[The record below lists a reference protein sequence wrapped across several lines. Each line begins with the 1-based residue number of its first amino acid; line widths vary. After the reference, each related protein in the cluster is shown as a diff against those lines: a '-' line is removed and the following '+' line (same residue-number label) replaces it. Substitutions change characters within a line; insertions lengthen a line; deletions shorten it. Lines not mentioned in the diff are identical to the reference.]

1 MRWHCWKQKAERQ
14 VMNDDEKGKCL
25 TSKGIYVDRKLS
37 EAKLNSQEMFYAM
50 AYSNAEKTAKERRDS

>member
-1 MRWHCWKQKAERQ
+1 
-14 VMNDDEKGKCL
+14 MNDDEKGKCL
-25 TSKGIYVDRKLS
+25 TSKGIYVGRKLS